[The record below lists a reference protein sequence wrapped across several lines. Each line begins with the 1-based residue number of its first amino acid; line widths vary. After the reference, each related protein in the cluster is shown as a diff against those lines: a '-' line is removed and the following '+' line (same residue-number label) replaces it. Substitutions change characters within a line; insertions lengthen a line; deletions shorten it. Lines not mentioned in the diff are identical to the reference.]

1 MSILL
6 WTFAPIIVLVLAI
19 VWAHWAARP
28 RPPAQAKESV
38 EEFDKFRRAIQAPLT
53 APTQTDRRRHSSS
66 ARQPAD

>member
-19 VWAHWAARP
+19 VWVHWAGRS

-38 EEFDKFRRAIQAPLT
+38 EEFDKFRRAIQAPL
-53 APTQTDRRRHSSS
+53 APAQTDRRRHSSS